1 MKRLALLC
9 GVVLL
14 FAGIASAQDNSRAEI
29 FGGYS
34 YVRADASVFGTTNGY
49 GFNGGSGS
57 FAYNVLPWVGI
68 VGDVGGYRWS
78 GGTGVPGEQG
88 TVITY
93 LFGPKVSY
101 HAGRF
106 TPFVQ
111 SLFGGARL
119 TGDVLCLGEGNCPGS
134 QTSFAMAL
142 GGGLDWN
149 LTPHVGLRVIQAEYL
164 LTQFSIPGV
173 STSTQQ
179 NNVRISAGVTV
190 RF

>member
-1 MKRLALLC
+1 MKKWALLC
-9 GVVLL
+9 GAVLL
-14 FAGIASAQDNSRAEI
+14 FAGIASAQDKAEI

-34 YVRADASVFGTTNGY
+34 YLRASSGVFGTGNGY

-57 FAYNVLPWVGI
+57 FAFNVLPGVGI
-68 VGDVGGYRWS
+68 VADLGGYRFS
-78 GGTGVPGEQG
+78 GGTGLPGEQG

-93 LFGPKVSY
+93 MFGLKVSH
-101 HAGRF
+101 HAGPV

-119 TGDVLCLGEGNCPGS
+119 TGDVLCGPVSCPGS

-164 LTQFSIPGV
+164 LTQFNIPGV
-173 STSTQQ
+173 STSSQQ
-179 NNVRISAGVTV
+179 NNFRVSAGVV
-190 RF
+190 FRF

>member
-1 MKRLALLC
+1 MRHFAILVGAILLLA
-9 GVVLL
+9 G
-14 FAGIASAQDNSRAEI
+14 AAAAQDSSRFEV

-34 YVRADASVFGTTNGY
+34 YVRADASIFGTTNGY
-49 GFNGGSGS
+49 NFNGGSGS
-57 FAYNVLPWVGI
+57 FAFNVLPSLGI
-68 VGDVGGYRWS
+68 VGDVGGYRFS
-78 GGTGVPGEQG
+78 GGTGLPGGQG

-93 LFGPKVSY
+93 MFGPKFSY

-106 TPFVQ
+106 TPFAQ

-149 LTPHVGLRVIQAEYL
+149 LTPHIGLRVIQAEYL
-164 LTQFSIPGV
+164 MTQFNILGV
-173 STSTQQ
+173 SSSSQQ
-179 NNVRISAGVTV
+179 NNARISAGVTV